1 MSLVVH
7 QNGTSVPY
15 VLRLNGHKG
24 AVLAN
29 RFNEDGTLVASGG
42 VDRNLIVWK
51 IPDSPELIREELPYE
66 YNVANI
72 TKSAITSIRW
82 SHLNENH
89 LLVASAD
96 STATV
101 FDITKNQK
109 IKTFHHKMCIN
120 EISNSENDMLVTC
133 SDDRSVKLWDSRSRF
148 EIDSIQHKYPLLTV
162 TIDSRD
168 QRFYFAGIDP
178 TVSCYDARKRSTLC
192 WEECNQTNNVTSLA
206 LSPDE
211 SYLVSKS
218 VDNTIKYYDSRLYT
232 KGLRARP
239 YVFDGAKASPDDF
252 LIRLKAV
259 KKSDG
264 KEYIISGSNDA
275 HVYVWDFA
283 SRRLKSRLDGH
294 LGTVLDVDSVNDR
307 LISGSIDGALILRS
321 F

>member
-7 QNGTSVPY
+7 QNGIGVPY
-15 VLRLNGHKG
+15 VLRLTGHKG

-51 IPDSPELIREELPYE
+51 IPDSPELIREELPYD
-66 YNVANI
+66 YNVATI
-72 TKSAITSIRW
+72 TKSAITSIKW

-89 LLVASAD
+89 VFVASAD

-101 FDITKNQK
+101 LDITKNKK

-120 EISNSENDMLVTC
+120 EISNSENDILVTC
-133 SDDRSVKLWDSRSRF
+133 SDDGSVKLWDSRSRF
-148 EIDSIQHKYPLLTV
+148 EIDTIQHKYPVLTA
-162 TIDSRD
+162 TIDARD
-168 QRFYFAGIDP
+168 QRFYFAGIEP
-178 TVSCYDARKRSTLC
+178 TVFCYDARKRGTFC
-192 WEECNQTNNVTSLA
+192 WEECNQTNNVTSLV

-218 VDNTIKYYDSRLYT
+218 VDNTIKYYDSRLFT

-239 YVFDGAKASPDDF
+239 YVFDGSKASAEDY
-252 LIRLKAV
+252 LIRLKSI

-275 HVYVWDFA
+275 HLVAPSTD
-283 SRRLKSRLDGH
+283 H
-294 LGTVLDVDSVNDR
+294 
-307 LISGSIDGALILRS
+307 
-321 F
+321 

>member
-7 QNGTSVPY
+7 QNGASVPY

-29 RFNEDGTLVASGG
+29 RFNEDGTFVASGG
-42 VDRNLIVWK
+42 VDRKLIVWK
-51 IPDSPELIREELPYE
+51 IPDSPELIREELPYD

-72 TKSAITSIRW
+72 TRSAVTSIRW
-82 SHLNENH
+82 SHTNENH
-89 LLVASAD
+89 VFVASAD

-101 FDITKNQK
+101 FDITKSQK
-109 IKTFHHKMCIN
+109 IKTFHHKLCIN
-120 EISNSENDMLVTC
+120 DISNSENDMLVTC
-133 SDDRSVKLWDSRSRF
+133 SDDGSVKLWDSRSRF
-148 EIDSIQHKYPLLTV
+148 EIDSIQHKYPVLTAI
-162 TIDSRD
+162 IDARD

-206 LSPDE
+206 LTPDE

-218 VDNTIKYYDSRLYT
+218 VDNTIKYYDSRLFT

-239 YVFDGAKASPDDF
+239 YIFDGSKASAEDN

-294 LGTVLDVDSVNDR
+294 LGTVLDVDALNDK
-307 LISGSIDGALILRS
+307 LISGSIDGSLILRS